1 MKRMLMLVG
10 VTGAMAVASAMPAMA
25 INKEWSA
32 ALGFLGGVL
41 VADHATHHRSYD
53 YSYGRGG
60 CDRPVYVQQTY
71 CPPPPVVV
79 QQCPPPVVVQQC
91 SQPVYV
97 QQPVVVQQA
106 QGHYEYRTEQ
116 RWIPGTWTYEQ
127 IGCNQYRKVWTPGYY
142 QTTQTKVWV
151 QDPWN

>member
-32 ALGFLGGVL
+32 ALGFLGGVML
-41 VADHATHHRSYD
+41 ADHVDHHRSYD
-53 YSYGRGG
+53 YDYVR

-71 CPPPPVVV
+71 CPPPVVV
-79 QQCPPPVVVQQC
+79 QQCP
-91 SQPVYV
+91 QPVYV
-97 QQPVVVQQA
+97 QQQPVIVQQQ
-106 QGHYEYRTEQ
+106 QGHYEFRTEQ
-116 RWIPGTWTYEQ
+116 RWIPGIWTYEQ

-151 QDPWN
+151 QDGWN